1 MMGEILGAAGLVFCG
16 VAIGLLACAEAVRI
30 CRWFQVRRQSPR
42 PVNIC
47 GEIIRRR
54 YAAR

>member
-1 MMGEILGAAGLVFCG
+1 MCEIVGTAGLVFCG
-16 VAIGLLACAEAVRI
+16 VAAGLLVCAEAVRI
-30 CRWFQVRRQSPR
+30 RKWLRSRRQSPR

-54 YAAR
+54 HAPR